1 MYTYILP
8 TVVLKPAYTVQEV
21 STAVVPILMTTL
33 VLMPAYVVKE
43 VSSAFMNYN
52 LHMLL
57 TF

>member
-1 MYTYILP
+1 MPAL
-8 TVVLKPAYTVQEV
+8 VLMLAYTVQEV

-33 VLMPAYVVKE
+33 VFMPVYVVKE

>member
-1 MYTYILP
+1 MPAL
-8 TVVLKPAYTVQEV
+8 VLIPAYTVQEV